1 MNMTLSLSPNEFVDK
16 NDSIGLFPYD
26 PDPLEFLTVEKEI
39 EQTIYIDSELPS
51 LEIYFE
57 LSDIKRTQ
65 EREFYTL
72 MTFIGDVGGFN
83 SAMTLFPMVIMS
95 FYNQK
100 MYS

>member
-1 MNMTLSLSPNEFVDK
+1 M
-16 NDSIGLFPYD
+16 
-26 PDPLEFLTVEKEI
+26 
-39 EQTIYIDSELPS
+39 LPS